1 MDNKLILITGANG
14 FVGTALCSELLR
26 RGAGIRAVVRQLPP
40 FTKLESP
47 QGIETTSVGPISAD
61 TDWKLALYG
70 VRFVVHLAAR
80 THILHEDAGDS
91 LAKYRQINVEATARL
106 ARMAAAAGVNRFIF
120 LSSVKVNGE
129 RTLDHPFADHSTP
142 RPEDA
147 YGISKWEAEQALARI
162 AKETGMEV
170 VVLRSPLVYGPGV
183 KGNFLRLMG
192 WVARGTPL
200 PFASLANRRSLI
212 YVGNLVA
219 AVTACI
225 EARAAAGKT
234 YLVSDGEDV
243 STPDLIRAVAAALGV
258 RPRLFPVPPTVLRL
272 GAVTLG
278 QGAEMRRLLDSLQV
292 DGSRIR
298 DELGWRPPYTLA
310 EGLSQAAQWY
320 GNMIDRE
327 RACDLSKG

>member
-1 MDNKLILITGANG
+1 MILVTGADG
-14 FVGTALCSELLR
+14 FIGSALCGELLR
-26 RGAGIRAVVRQLPP
+26 KEVRVRAACRKLPIYP
-40 FTKLESP
+40 KAQS
-47 QGIETTSVGPISAD
+47 QQRMETTAVGPISAD
-61 TDWKLALYG
+61 TDWKPALAG
-70 VRFVVHLAAR
+70 VESVIHLAAR
-80 THILHEDAGDS
+80 THILHENSGDA

-106 ARMAAAAGVNRFIF
+106 ARMSAAAGVNRFVF

-142 RPEDA
+142 RPEGA

-183 KGNFLRLMG
+183 KGNFLRLMR

-219 AVTACI
+219 AVIACI

-258 RPRLFPVPPTVLRL
+258 RPRLFSVPPTLLRL

-310 EGLSQAAQWY
+310 EGLAQAAQWY
-320 GNMIDRE
+320 GSMIDRE